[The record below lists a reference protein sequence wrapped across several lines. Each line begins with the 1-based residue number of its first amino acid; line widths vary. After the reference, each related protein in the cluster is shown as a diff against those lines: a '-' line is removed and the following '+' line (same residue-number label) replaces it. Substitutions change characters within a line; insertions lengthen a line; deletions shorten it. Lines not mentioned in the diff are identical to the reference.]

1 MHITHEHIG
10 QQRLRNN
17 QHQIFE
23 NIGRLVQQ
31 TLWLED
37 DVWFP
42 SGIIFINT
50 LGLVVVVDFE
60 SLHLEPART
69 WTKHCELGVHCQMG

>member
-1 MHITHEHIG
+1 MMHITHEHIG

-37 DVWFP
+37 DV
-42 SGIIFINT
+42 
-50 LGLVVVVDFE
+50 
-60 SLHLEPART
+60 
-69 WTKHCELGVHCQMG
+69 